1 MKIYI
6 DGRLY
11 AREDARISVF
21 DHGLLYGDGVFEGVR
36 IYARRVF
43 RLDAHLARLAASAHA
58 IGLALPLDLAE
69 LAEAV
74 RETVRANRQSDGYI
88 RLVVTRGDGPLGLDP
103 TTCARPRVIII
114 VADVA
119 VYPAAL
125 YESGIRIVT
134 AATRQVP
141 VASVDPRIKSL
152 NYLKNVLARLEAHA
166 AGAAEALM
174 LNGDGFVAECTA
186 DNVFAVRDGI
196 VRTPPATE
204 GALDGITRAV
214 VRELAA
220 ESGLAFREE
229 RLARYDLF
237 TANEC
242 FLSGT
247 GAELVPVVA
256 LDGRPIADGRPGAL
270 TRRLTAGLRALA
282 EREGEP
288 VF

>member
-1 MKIYI
+1 M
-6 DGRLY
+6 
-11 AREDARISVF
+11 
-21 DHGLLYGDGVFEGVR
+21 
-36 IYARRVF
+36 
-43 RLDAHLARLAASAHA
+43 
-58 IGLALPLDLAE
+58 
-69 LAEAV
+69 
-74 RETVRANRQSDGYI
+74 
-88 RLVVTRGDGPLGLDP
+88 
-103 TTCARPRVIII
+103 
-114 VADVA
+114 
-119 VYPAAL
+119 
-125 YESGIRIVT
+125 
-134 AATRQVP
+134 
-141 VASVDPRIKSL
+141 ASVDPRIKSL

-220 ESGLAFREE
+220 ESGLEFREE